1 MPKAVILF
9 SFKKQDEGKEIIKNL
24 TKIGFNRKDGRRIV
38 FSVEIPMEVHTFSLA
53 EVKTIKDSIEK
64 SIDKVMIEHPDRV
77 WRRAF
82 SAVNTPRMVMVP
94 SYDEQG
100 NPVIDMTGKQKQEPV
115 DPVVEITG
123 YIKANGGQASY
134 SSLTDT
140 GDSSMGEAPVPAA
153 AQPIVA
159 ELKQEESQ
167 SQGIVDDDFDVDA
180 LVSGLANTKI
190 GGRRRKTRSTRTSTV
205 RRGGKKS
212 RSKSRRN

>member
-38 FSVEIPMEVHTFSLA
+38 FSVEIPMEIHTFSLA

-64 SIDKVMIEHPDRV
+64 STDKVMIEHPDRV

-82 SAVNTPRMVMVP
+82 AAVKMPRMVMVP

-100 NPVIDMTGKQKQEPV
+100 NPVIDIMTGKQKQVQV

-123 YIKANGGQASY
+123 YIKAEGGEVSY

-140 GDSSMGEAPVPAA
+140 GDSNMSDAPVPAA
-153 AQPIVA
+153 AQSIVA
-159 ELKQEESQ
+159 EMKQEESQ
-167 SQGIVDDDFDVDA
+167 SQGIVEDDFDVDA
-180 LVSGLANTKI
+180 LVSGLAKTKL
-190 GGRRRKTRSTRTSTV
+190 GGRRRRKT

-212 RSKSRRN
+212 RSKSRRH

>member
-100 NPVIDMTGKQKQEPV
+100 NPVIDMTGKQKQESV

>member
-9 SFKKQDEGKEIIKNL
+9 SFKKEDDGREIIKNL

-53 EVKTIKDSIEK
+53 DIKTIKDSIE
-64 SIDKVMIEHPDRV
+64 SSTNKVMIEHPDRV

-82 SAVNTPRMVMVP
+82 AAVNTPRMVMIP
-94 SYDEQG
+94 SFDEEG
-100 NPVIDMTGKQKQEPV
+100 NPVIVNGRQKEEQI

-123 YIKANGGQASY
+123 YIRSNGGNT
-134 SSLTDT
+134 SSVNLLDF
-140 GDSSMGEAPVPAA
+140 GDSTMTEAPAVPAA
-153 AQPIVA
+153 AKPIVS

-180 LVSGLANTKI
+180 LVAGLVNTKI
-190 GGRRRKTRSTRTSTV
+190 GGRRRKT